1 MEAAAAA
8 AERWQMGPEA
18 RALVI
23 LTGVLLAFGLATVYS
38 ASAIV
43 EMQAGYGHAHLLVRQ
58 LIGMSFGII
67 LFAITAKIDAA
78 RWEKW
83 AWPIM
88 ILSMVLLLIVI
99 LPFTASI
106 APRIHGSRRYLFG
119 SSLQPSELAKL
130 AVVLWTSMLVVKK
143 GPALR
148 RLTKGLLPFL
158 VVIGTLD
165 LLVMLEPDLSTAMMF
180 TLLLGIILFAG
191 GVRIGHFVA
200 LGVLLIPLLYV
211 KIERLNYVLLRM
223 SAFFDPGAA
232 PPEVSYQLR
241 QSLIA
246 VGSGQIFGV
255 GFGRGRQQYGFL
267 PFGYDDFIAGHIGE
281 EWGFVGL
288 TLLVLA
294 FAFYAALGFRIARK
308 ARTPFLQ
315 LVAVGL
321 TVTMVLTAYLH
332 IGVATGLLPT
342 TGLTLPF
349 ISYGRSNLVLSLI
362 MTGILVNI
370 GSSRERVFRGTAAAD
385 PLSFL
390 ALPAPR

>member
-1 MEAAAAA
+1 MEVSANLID
-8 AERWQMGPEA
+8 RWHMCLEA
-18 RALVI
+18 RVLVM
-23 LTGVLLAFGLATVYS
+23 LTGILLAFGLATVYS

-43 EMQAGYGHAHLLVRQ
+43 EMQAGYGHAHLLIRQ
-58 LIGMSFGII
+58 VVGMAIGVT
-67 LFAITAKIDAA
+67 LFAIAAKMDAEV
-78 RWEKW
+78 WEKW

-88 ILSMVLLLIVI
+88 ILSIVLLVIVI
-99 LPFTASI
+99 LPFTAKI

-119 SSLQPSELAKL
+119 ASLQPSELAKL
-130 AVVLWTSMLVVKK
+130 AVIVWTSMLVIKK

-148 RLTKGLLPFL
+148 GLTKGLLPFL
-158 VVIGTLD
+158 VVIGALD
-165 LLVMLEPDLSTAMMF
+165 ILVMLEPDLSTAMMF
-180 TLLLGIILFAG
+180 TLMMGIILFAG

-200 LGVLLIPLLYV
+200 LGVMLIPLVYV
-211 KIERLNYVLLRM
+211 QIERLNYVLLRM

-232 PPEVSYQLR
+232 PLEVSYQLR

-281 EWGFVGL
+281 EWGFIGL

-294 FAFYAALGFRIARK
+294 FALYAVLGFRIARK

-349 ISYGRSNLVLSLI
+349 ISYGRSNLILSLL

-370 GSSRERVFRGTAAAD
+370 GSSREEVFGGAATD
-385 PLSFL
+385 PLAL
-390 ALPAPR
+390 RALPAR

>member
-1 MEAAAAA
+1 MEASANLIQ
-8 AERWQMGPEA
+8 RWHMGLEA
-18 RALVI
+18 RVLVI
-23 LTGVLLAFGLATVYS
+23 LTGILLSFGLATVYS

-58 LIGMSFGII
+58 LLGMAVGVA
-67 LFAITAKIDAA
+67 LFAVSAKLDAEM
-78 RWEKW
+78 WEKW
-83 AWPIM
+83 AWPTM
-88 ILSMVLLLIVI
+88 IISLLLLIIVI
-99 LPFTASI
+99 LPFTAGI
-106 APRIHGSRRYLFG
+106 APRVHGSRRYLFG

-130 AVVLWTSMLVVKK
+130 AVIVWTSMLVIKK
-143 GPALR
+143 GGSLR

-158 VVIGTLD
+158 LVIGALNI
-165 LLVMLEPDLSTAMMF
+165 LVMLEPDLSTAMMF
-180 TLLLGIILFAG
+180 TLVMGIILFAG

-200 LGVLLIPLLYV
+200 LGVMLIPLLYV

-232 PPEVSYQLR
+232 PLEVSYQLR

-281 EWGFVGL
+281 EWGFIGI

-294 FAFYAALGFRIARK
+294 FALYGALGFRIARK

-315 LVAVGL
+315 LVAMGV

-349 ISYGRSNLVLSLI
+349 ISYGRSNLVLSLV

-370 GSSRERVFRGTAAAD
+370 GSSRERVFVGAATD
-385 PLSFL
+385 PLAL
-390 ALPAPR
+390 RALPAR

>member
-1 MEAAAAA
+1 MEASANLIH
-8 AERWQMGPEA
+8 RWHMGLEA
-18 RALVI
+18 RVLVM
-23 LTGVLLAFGLATVYS
+23 LTAILLAFGLATVYS

-43 EMQAGYGHAHLLVRQ
+43 EMQAGYGHAHLLIRQ
-58 LIGMSFGII
+58 VVGMAIGLT
-67 LFAITAKIDAA
+67 LFAIAAKMDAEI
-78 RWEKW
+78 WEKW

-88 ILSMVLLLIVI
+88 ILSIVLLVIVI
-99 LPFTASI
+99 LPFTAGI
-106 APRIHGSRRYLFG
+106 APRVHGSRRYLLG
-119 SSLQPSELAKL
+119 ASLQPSELAKL
-130 AVVLWTSMLVVKK
+130 AVIVWTSMLVIKK

-148 RLTKGLLPFL
+148 GLTKGILPFL

-165 LLVMLEPDLSTAMMF
+165 ILVMLEPDLSTAMMF
-180 TLLLGIILFAG
+180 TLMMGIILFAG

-200 LGVLLIPLLYV
+200 LGVMLIPLLYV

-232 PPEVSYQLR
+232 PLEVSYQLR

-281 EWGFVGL
+281 EWGFIGL

-294 FAFYAALGFRIARK
+294 FALYAALGFRIARK

-349 ISYGRSNLVLSLI
+349 ISYGRSNLILSLL

-370 GSSRERVFRGTAAAD
+370 GSSREKVFGGAATD
-385 PLSFL
+385 PLAL
-390 ALPAPR
+390 RALPAR

>member
-1 MEAAAAA
+1 MEASVGVRD
-8 AERWQMGPEA
+8 RWTMGVEA
-18 RALVI
+18 RVLVI
-23 LTGVLLAFGLATVYS
+23 LTGVLLAFGVATVYS

-43 EMQAGYGHAHLLVRQ
+43 EMQAGQGHAYLLVRQ
-58 LIGMSFGII
+58 LTGMAIGAV
-67 LFAITAKIDAA
+67 LFAIAAKLDAEL
-78 RWEKW
+78 WERW
-83 AWPIM
+83 AWPLM
-88 ILSMVLLLIVI
+88 ALSLVLLVVVI
-99 LPFTASI
+99 LPFTAAI
-106 APRIHGSRRYLFG
+106 APRVHGSRRYLFG
-119 SSLQPSELAKL
+119 ASLQPSELAKL

-143 GPALR
+143 GPAMR
-148 RLTKGLLPFL
+148 GLTKGLLPFL
-158 VVIGTLD
+158 VVIGALD
-165 LLVMLEPDLSTAMMF
+165 ILVMLEPDLSTAMMF
-180 TLLLGIILFAG
+180 TLLMGIILFAG

-200 LGVLLIPLLYV
+200 LGVMLIPLLYV

-223 SAFFDPGAA
+223 TAFFDPGGA

-288 TLLVLA
+288 ALLVVA
-294 FAFYAALGFRIARK
+294 FAIYAAVGFRIARK

-321 TVTMVLTAYLH
+321 TVTTVVTAYLH

-349 ISYGRSNLVLSLI
+349 ISYGRSNLILSLL

-370 GSSRERVFRGTAAAD
+370 GSRRERVFGEAATD
-385 PLSFL
+385 PLAL
-390 ALPAPR
+390 RALPAR

>member
-1 MEAAAAA
+1 MEASANLIH
-8 AERWQMGPEA
+8 RWHMGLEA
-18 RALVI
+18 RVLVI
-23 LTGVLLAFGLATVYS
+23 LTGILLAFGLATVYS

-43 EMQAGYGHAHLLVRQ
+43 EMQAGYGHAHLLIRQ
-58 LIGMSFGII
+58 VLGMAIGVT
-67 LFAITAKIDAA
+67 LFAIAAKMDAEV
-78 RWEKW
+78 WEKW

-88 ILSMVLLLIVI
+88 ILSLVLLVIVI
-99 LPFTASI
+99 LPFTAKI

-119 SSLQPSELAKL
+119 GSLQPSELAKL
-130 AVVLWTSMLVVKK
+130 AVILWTSMLVIKK
-143 GPALR
+143 GAVLR
-148 RLTKGLLPFL
+148 RLTKGILPFL
-158 VVIGTLD
+158 VVIGALD
-165 LLVMLEPDLSTAMMF
+165 ILVMLEPDVSTAMMF
-180 TLLLGIILFAG
+180 TLMMGIILFAG

-200 LGVLLIPLLYV
+200 LGVMLIPLLYV
-211 KIERLNYVLLRM
+211 KVERLNYVLLRM
-223 SAFFDPGAA
+223 TAFFDPGAA
-232 PPEVSYQLR
+232 PLEVSYQLR

-255 GFGRGRQQYGFL
+255 GFGKGRQQYGFL

-288 TLLVLA
+288 ALLVLA
-294 FAFYAALGFRIARK
+294 FAVYAALGFRIARK

-349 ISYGRSNLVLSLI
+349 ISYGRSNLVLSLL

-370 GSSRERVFRGTAAAD
+370 GSSREKVFGGAATD
-385 PLSFL
+385 PLAL
-390 ALPAPR
+390 RALPAR

>member
-1 MEAAAAA
+1 M
-8 AERWQMGPEA
+8 
-18 RALVI
+18 LVI
-23 LTGVLLAFGLATVYS
+23 LTGILLAFGLATVYS

-43 EMQAGYGHAHLLVRQ
+43 EMQAGYGHAHLLFRQ
-58 LIGMSFGII
+58 LLGMALGAV
-67 LFAITAKIDAA
+67 LFAIAAKLDAEV
-78 RWEKW
+78 WERW
-83 AWPIM
+83 AWLVM
-88 ILSMVLLLIVI
+88 ILSLVLLVIVI
-99 LPFTASI
+99 LPFTATI

-119 SSLQPSELAKL
+119 ASLQPSELGKL

-143 GPALR
+143 GRAMR

-158 VVIGTLD
+158 LVIGTLD
-165 LLVMLEPDLSTAMMF
+165 ILVMLEPDLSTAMMF
-180 TLLLGIILFAG
+180 TLIMGIILFAG

-200 LGVLLIPLLYV
+200 LGVMLIPLLYV

-223 SAFFDPGAA
+223 SAFFDPGGA

-246 VGSGQIFGV
+246 VGSGQVFGV

-288 TLLVLA
+288 ALLVLA
-294 FAFYAALGFRIARK
+294 FALYAALGFRIARK

-315 LVAVGL
+315 LVAVGV
-321 TVTMVLTAYLH
+321 TVTTVLTAYLH

-349 ISYGRSNLVLSLI
+349 ISYGRSNLVLSLL

-370 GSSRERVFRGTAAAD
+370 GSSRERIFGEAATD
-385 PLSFL
+385 PLPL
-390 ALPAPR
+390 RALPAR

>member
-1 MEAAAAA
+1 
-8 AERWQMGPEA
+8 MGVEA
-18 RALVI
+18 RVLVI
-23 LTGVLLAFGLATVYS
+23 LTGVLLAFGVATVYS

-43 EMQAGYGHAHLLVRQ
+43 EMQAGQGHAYLLLRQ
-58 LIGMSFGII
+58 LTGMAVGAV
-67 LFAITAKIDAA
+67 LFAIAAKLDAEL
-78 RWEKW
+78 WEKW
-83 AWPIM
+83 AWPLM
-88 ILSMVLLLIVI
+88 ALSLVLLVVVI
-99 LPFTASI
+99 LPFTATI

-119 SSLQPSELAKL
+119 ASLQPSELAKL

-143 GPALR
+143 GPVMR

-158 VVIGTLD
+158 VVIGALD
-165 LLVMLEPDLSTAMMF
+165 ILVMLEPDLSTAMMF
-180 TLLLGIILFAG
+180 TLVMGIILFTG

-200 LGVLLIPLLYV
+200 LGVMLIPLLYV

-223 SAFFDPGAA
+223 TAFFDPGGA

-288 TLLVLA
+288 ALLVAA
-294 FAFYAALGFRIARK
+294 FALYAAVGFRIARK

-315 LVAVGL
+315 LVGVGL
-321 TVTMVLTAYLH
+321 TVTTVLTAYLH

-349 ISYGRSNLVLSLI
+349 ISYGRSNLVLSLL

-370 GSSRERVFRGTAAAD
+370 GSRRERVFGEAATD
-385 PLSFL
+385 PLAL
-390 ALPAPR
+390 RALPAR

>member
-1 MEAAAAA
+1 MEASVGVRD
-8 AERWQMGPEA
+8 RWTMGVEA
-18 RALVI
+18 RVLLI
-23 LTGVLLAFGLATVYS
+23 LTGVLLAFGVATVYS

-43 EMQAGYGHAHLLVRQ
+43 EMQAGQGHAYLLLRQ
-58 LIGMSFGII
+58 LTGMAIGAV
-67 LFAITAKIDAA
+67 LFAIAAKLDAEL
-78 RWEKW
+78 WERW
-83 AWPIM
+83 AWPLM
-88 ILSMVLLLIVI
+88 ALSLVLLVVVI
-99 LPFTASI
+99 LPFTAAI

-119 SSLQPSELAKL
+119 ASLQPSELAKL

-143 GPALR
+143 GPVMR

-165 LLVMLEPDLSTAMMF
+165 ILVMLEPDLSTAMMF
-180 TLLLGIILFAG
+180 TLLMGIILFAG

-200 LGVLLIPLLYV
+200 LGVMLIPLLYV

-232 PPEVSYQLR
+232 PLEVNYQLR

-267 PFGYDDFIAGHIGE
+267 PFGYDDFIAAHIGE

-288 TLLVLA
+288 ALLVAA
-294 FAFYAALGFRIARK
+294 FALYAAVGFRIARK
-308 ARTPFLQ
+308 ARSPFLQ

-349 ISYGRSNLVLSLI
+349 ISYGRSHLILSLV

-370 GSSRERVFRGTAAAD
+370 GSSRERVFGVAATD
-385 PLSFL
+385 PLAL
-390 ALPAPR
+390 RALPAR

>member
-1 MEAAAAA
+1 MEMSIGITH
-8 AERWQMGPEA
+8 RWNIGPEA
-18 RALVI
+18 RMLVI
-23 LTGVLLAFGLATVYS
+23 LTGILLAFGLATVYS

-43 EMQAGYGHAHLLVRQ
+43 EMQAGYGHAHLLFRQ
-58 LIGMSFGII
+58 LLGMAVGAV
-67 LFAITAKIDAA
+67 LFAIAAKLDAEV
-78 RWEKW
+78 WERW
-83 AWPIM
+83 AWLVM
-88 ILSMVLLLIVI
+88 ILSLVLLVIVI
-99 LPFTASI
+99 LPFTATI

-119 SSLQPSELAKL
+119 ASLQPSELGKL

-143 GPALR
+143 GRAMR

-158 VVIGTLD
+158 LVIGTLD
-165 LLVMLEPDLSTAMMF
+165 ILVMLEPDLSTAMMF
-180 TLLLGIILFAG
+180 TLIMGIILFAG

-200 LGVLLIPLLYV
+200 LGVMLIPLLYV

-223 SAFFDPGAA
+223 SAFFDPGGA

-246 VGSGQIFGV
+246 VGSGQVFGV

-288 TLLVLA
+288 ALLILA
-294 FAFYAALGFRIARK
+294 FALYAALGFRIARK

-315 LVAVGL
+315 LVAVGV
-321 TVTMVLTAYLH
+321 TVTTVLTAYLH

-349 ISYGRSNLVLSLI
+349 ISYGRSNLVLSLL

-370 GSSRERVFRGTAAAD
+370 GSSRERIFGEAATD
-385 PLSFL
+385 PLPL
-390 ALPAPR
+390 RALPAR

>member
-1 MEAAAAA
+1 
-8 AERWQMGPEA
+8 MGVEA
-18 RALVI
+18 RVLVI
-23 LTGVLLAFGLATVYS
+23 LTGVLLAFGVATVYS

-43 EMQAGYGHAHLLVRQ
+43 EMQAGQGHAYLLLRQ
-58 LIGMSFGII
+58 LTGMAVGAV
-67 LFAITAKIDAA
+67 LFAIAAKLDAEL
-78 RWEKW
+78 WERW
-83 AWPIM
+83 AWPLM
-88 ILSMVLLLIVI
+88 ALSLVLLVVVI
-99 LPFTASI
+99 LPFTATI

-119 SSLQPSELAKL
+119 ASLQPSELAKL

-143 GPALR
+143 GPVMR

-158 VVIGTLD
+158 VVIGALD
-165 LLVMLEPDLSTAMMF
+165 ILVMLEPDLSTAMMF
-180 TLLLGIILFAG
+180 TLVMGIILFTG

-200 LGVLLIPLLYV
+200 LGVMLIPLLYV

-223 SAFFDPGAA
+223 TAFFDPGGA

-288 TLLVLA
+288 ALLVVA
-294 FAFYAALGFRIARK
+294 FAVYAAVGFRIARK

-321 TVTMVLTAYLH
+321 TVTTVLTAYLH

-349 ISYGRSNLVLSLI
+349 ISYGRSNLVLSLL

-370 GSSRERVFRGTAAAD
+370 GSKRERVFGEAATD
-385 PLSFL
+385 PLAL
-390 ALPAPR
+390 RALPAR

>member
-1 MEAAAAA
+1 MEASANLIH
-8 AERWQMGPEA
+8 RWHMGLEA
-18 RALVI
+18 RVLVM
-23 LTGVLLAFGLATVYS
+23 LTGILLAFGLATVYS

-43 EMQAGYGHAHLLVRQ
+43 EMQAGYGHAHLLIRQ
-58 LIGMSFGII
+58 VVGMAIGLT
-67 LFAITAKIDAA
+67 LFAIAAKMDAEI
-78 RWEKW
+78 WEKW

-88 ILSMVLLLIVI
+88 ILSIVLLVIVI
-99 LPFTASI
+99 LPFTAGI
-106 APRIHGSRRYLFG
+106 APRVHGSRRYLFG

-130 AVVLWTSMLVVKK
+130 AVIVWTSMLVIKK

-148 RLTKGLLPFL
+148 RLTKGILPFL
-158 VVIGTLD
+158 VVIGALD
-165 LLVMLEPDLSTAMMF
+165 ILVMLEPDLSTAMMF
-180 TLLLGIILFAG
+180 TLMMGIILFAG

-200 LGVLLIPLLYV
+200 LGVMLIPLLYV

-232 PPEVSYQLR
+232 PLEVSYQLR

-281 EWGFVGL
+281 EWGFIGL

-294 FAFYAALGFRIARK
+294 FALYAALGFRIARK

-349 ISYGRSNLVLSLI
+349 ISYGRSNLILSLL

-370 GSSRERVFRGTAAAD
+370 GSSREKVFGGAATD
-385 PLSFL
+385 PLAL
-390 ALPAPR
+390 RALPAR

>member
-1 MEAAAAA
+1 MEASLGLRH
-8 AERWQMGPEA
+8 RWSMGVEA
-18 RALVI
+18 RVLVI
-23 LTGVLLAFGLATVYS
+23 LTAVLLAFGVATVYS

-43 EMQAGYGHAHLLVRQ
+43 EMQAGQGHAYLLLRQ
-58 LIGMSFGII
+58 LTGMAAGAV
-67 LFAITAKIDAA
+67 LFAIAAKLDAEL
-78 RWEKW
+78 WEKW
-83 AWPIM
+83 AWPLM
-88 ILSMVLLLIVI
+88 ALSILLLIVVI
-99 LPFTASI
+99 LPFTATI
-106 APRIHGSRRYLFG
+106 APRIHGSRRYVFG
-119 SSLQPSELAKL
+119 ASLQPSEFAKL

-143 GPALR
+143 GPAMR

-158 VVIGTLD
+158 VVIGALD
-165 LLVMLEPDLSTAMMF
+165 ILVMLEPDLSTAMMF
-180 TLLLGIILFAG
+180 TLLMGIILFTG

-200 LGVLLIPLLYV
+200 LGVMLIPLLYV

-223 SAFFDPGAA
+223 TAFFDPGAA

-288 TLLVLA
+288 ALLVIA
-294 FAFYAALGFRIARK
+294 FAIYAAVGFRIARK

-321 TVTMVLTAYLH
+321 TVTTVLTAYLH

-349 ISYGRSNLVLSLI
+349 ISYGRSNLVLSLL

-370 GSSRERVFRGTAAAD
+370 GSRRERVFGEAATD
-385 PLSFL
+385 PLAL
-390 ALPAPR
+390 RALPAR

>member
-1 MEAAAAA
+1 MEATANWVH
-8 AERWQMGPEA
+8 RWHMGFEA

-23 LTGVLLAFGLATVYS
+23 LTGILLAFGLATVYS

-43 EMQAGYGHAHLLVRQ
+43 EMQAGQGHAHLLIRQ
-58 LIGMSFGII
+58 VLGMAIGVT
-67 LFAITAKIDAA
+67 LFAVAAKMDAEV
-78 RWEKW
+78 WEKW

-88 ILSMVLLLIVI
+88 ILSLVLLVIVI
-99 LPFTASI
+99 LPFTAKI
-106 APRIHGSRRYLFG
+106 APRVHGSRRYLFG
-119 SSLQPSELAKL
+119 GSLQPSELAKL
-130 AVVLWTSMLVVKK
+130 AVIIWTSMLMIKK

-148 RLTKGLLPFL
+148 RLTKGILPFL

-165 LLVMLEPDLSTAMMF
+165 ILVMLEPDVSTAMMF
-180 TLLLGIILFAG
+180 TLVMGIILFAG

-200 LGVLLIPLLYV
+200 LGVMLIPLLYV
-211 KIERLNYVLLRM
+211 KVERLNYVLLRM
-223 SAFFDPGAA
+223 TAFFDPGAA
-232 PPEVSYQLR
+232 PLEVSYQLR

-255 GFGRGRQQYGFL
+255 GFGKGRQQYGFL

-281 EWGFVGL
+281 EWGFIGL
-288 TLLVLA
+288 ALLVLA
-294 FAFYAALGFRIARK
+294 FALYAALGFRIARK

-349 ISYGRSNLVLSLI
+349 ISYGRSNLVLSLV

-370 GSSRERVFRGTAAAD
+370 GSSREKVFGGAATD
-385 PLSFL
+385 PLAL
-390 ALPAPR
+390 RALPAR

>member
-1 MEAAAAA
+1 MEASADLIQ
-8 AERWQMGPEA
+8 RWHMGLEA
-18 RALVI
+18 RVLVI
-23 LTGVLLAFGLATVYS
+23 LTGILLSFGLATVYS

-58 LIGMSFGII
+58 LLGMAVGVA
-67 LFAITAKIDAA
+67 LFAVAAKVDAEM
-78 RWEKW
+78 WEKW
-83 AWPIM
+83 AWPTM
-88 ILSMVLLLIVI
+88 ILSLLLLVIVI
-99 LPFTASI
+99 LPFTAAI
-106 APRIHGSRRYLFG
+106 APRVHGSRRYLFG

-130 AVVLWTSMLVVKK
+130 AVIVWTSMLVIKK

-158 VVIGTLD
+158 LLIGALN

-180 TLLLGIILFAG
+180 TLVMGIILFAG

-200 LGVLLIPLLYV
+200 LSVMLIPLLYV

-232 PPEVSYQLR
+232 PLEVSYQLR

-281 EWGFVGL
+281 EWGFVGI

-294 FAFYAALGFRIARK
+294 FALYAALGFRIARK

-315 LVAVGL
+315 LVAVGV

-349 ISYGRSNLVLSLI
+349 ISYGRSNLVLSLV

-370 GSSRERVFRGTAAAD
+370 GSSRERVFGGAATD
-385 PLSFL
+385 PLAL
-390 ALPAPR
+390 RALPAR

>member
-1 MEAAAAA
+1 MEASANLVH
-8 AERWQMGPEA
+8 RWHMGLEA
-18 RALVI
+18 RVLVI
-23 LTGVLLAFGLATVYS
+23 LTGILLAFGLATVYS

-43 EMQAGYGHAHLLVRQ
+43 EMQAGYGHAHLLIRQ
-58 LIGMSFGII
+58 VLGMAIGVT
-67 LFAITAKIDAA
+67 LFAIAAKMDAEV
-78 RWEKW
+78 WKKW

-88 ILSMVLLLIVI
+88 ILSLVLLVIVI
-99 LPFTASI
+99 LPFTAKI
-106 APRIHGSRRYLFG
+106 APRVHGSRRYLFG
-119 SSLQPSELAKL
+119 GSVQPSELAKL
-130 AVVLWTSMLVVKK
+130 AVILWTSMLMIKK

-148 RLTKGLLPFL
+148 RLTKGILPFL
-158 VVIGTLD
+158 VVIGALD
-165 LLVMLEPDLSTAMMF
+165 ILVMLEPDVSTAMMF
-180 TLLLGIILFAG
+180 TLMMGIILFAG

-200 LGVLLIPLLYV
+200 LGVMLIPLLYV
-211 KIERLNYVLLRM
+211 KVERLNYVLLRM
-223 SAFFDPGAA
+223 TAFFDPGAA
-232 PPEVSYQLR
+232 PLEVSYQLR

-255 GFGRGRQQYGFL
+255 GFGKGRQQYGFL

-281 EWGFVGL
+281 EWGFIGL
-288 TLLVLA
+288 ALLVLA
-294 FAFYAALGFRIARK
+294 FALYAALGFRIARK

-349 ISYGRSNLVLSLI
+349 ISYGRSNLVLSLL

-370 GSSRERVFRGTAAAD
+370 GSSREKVFGRAATD
-385 PLSFL
+385 PLAL
-390 ALPAPR
+390 RALPAR

>member
-1 MEAAAAA
+1 MDATTDLTD
-8 AERWQMGPEA
+8 RWRMGVEA

-23 LTGVLLAFGLATVYS
+23 LTGVFLAFGLATVYS

-43 EMQAGYGHAHLLVRQ
+43 EMQAGYGHAYLLFRQ
-58 LIGMSFGII
+58 LIGMAIGIG
-67 LFAITAKIDAA
+67 LFAVAAKMDAEV
-78 RWEKW
+78 WEKM

-88 ILSMVLLLIVI
+88 ILSLVLLVVVI
-99 LPFTASI
+99 LPFTVGI
-106 APRIHGSRRYLFG
+106 APRIHGARRFLFG
-119 SSLQPSELAKL
+119 SSVQPSELGKL
-130 AVVLWTSMLVVKK
+130 AVIIWTSMLVVKK

-158 VVIGTLD
+158 VVIGAMD
-165 LLVMLEPDLSTAMMF
+165 ILVMLEPDLSAAMMF
-180 TLLLGIILFAG
+180 TLVMGIILFAG

-200 LGVLLIPLLYV
+200 LGVMLIPLVYV

-232 PPEVSYQLR
+232 PLEVSYQLR

-294 FAFYAALGFRIARK
+294 FAIYAALGFRIARK
-308 ARTPFLQ
+308 ARSPFLQ

-349 ISYGRSNLVLSLI
+349 ISYGRSNLILSLV
-362 MTGILVNI
+362 MTGILINI
-370 GSSRERVFRGTAAAD
+370 GSTREKVFGVAATD
-385 PLSFL
+385 PLAL
-390 ALPAPR
+390 RALPAR

>member
-1 MEAAAAA
+1 MDASTNLTY
-8 AERWQMGPEA
+8 RWRMGLEA

-23 LTGVLLAFGLATVYS
+23 LTGVFLAFGLATVYS

-58 LIGMSFGII
+58 LIGMAAGLV
-67 LFAITAKIDAA
+67 LFAIAAKMDADL
-78 RWEKW
+78 WEKL
-83 AWPIM
+83 AWPLM
-88 ILSMVLLLIVI
+88 IVSLLLLLVVI
-99 LPFTASI
+99 LPFTAGI
-106 APRIHGSRRYLFG
+106 APRIHGARRFLFG
-119 SSLQPSELAKL
+119 SSLQPSELGKL

-158 VVIGTLD
+158 VVIGAMD
-165 LLVMLEPDLSTAMMF
+165 ILVMLEPDLSTAMMF
-180 TLLLGIILFAG
+180 TLVMGIILFAG

-200 LGVLLIPLLYV
+200 LGVMLIPLVYV

-232 PPEVSYQLR
+232 PLEVSYQLR

-281 EWGFVGL
+281 EWGFVGMA
-288 TLLVLA
+288 LLVAA
-294 FAFYAALGFRIARK
+294 FAVYAALGFRIARK
-308 ARTPFLQ
+308 ARSPFLQ
-315 LVAVGL
+315 LVAVGV

-349 ISYGRSNLVLSLI
+349 ISYGRSNLVLSLV

-370 GSSRERVFRGTAAAD
+370 GSTREKVFGVAATD
-385 PLSFL
+385 PLAL
-390 ALPAPR
+390 RALPAR

>member
-1 MEAAAAA
+1 MEAAKVTH
-8 AERWQMGPEA
+8 RWNMGVEA

-23 LTGVLLAFGLATVYS
+23 LTAVLLAFGLATVYS

-58 LIGMSFGII
+58 LMGMAVGVV
-67 LFAITAKIDAA
+67 LFAIAAKLDAEV
-78 RWEKW
+78 WEKW
-83 AWPIM
+83 AWPVM
-88 ILSMVLLLIVI
+88 ILSMFLLIVVI
-99 LPFTASI
+99 LPFTSSI
-106 APRIHGSRRYLFG
+106 APRIHGSRRYVFG

-130 AVVLWTSMLVVKK
+130 AVIVWTSMLVIKK
-143 GPALR
+143 GPTLR

-165 LLVMLEPDLSTAMMF
+165 ILVMLEPDLSTAMMF
-180 TLLLGIILFAG
+180 TLVMGIILFAG

-200 LGVLLIPLLYV
+200 LGVMLIPLLYV

-232 PPEVSYQLR
+232 PLEVSYQLR

-281 EWGFVGL
+281 EWGFVGMV
-288 TLLVLA
+288 LLVLV
-294 FAFYAALGFRIARK
+294 FAVYAAIGFRIARK
-308 ARTPFLQ
+308 ARSPFLQ

-321 TVTMVLTAYLH
+321 TVTVVLTAYLH

-349 ISYGRSNLVLSLI
+349 ISYGRSNLVLTLV

-370 GSSRERVFRGTAAAD
+370 GSTRERVFGAAATD
-385 PLSFL
+385 PLVL
-390 ALPAPR
+390 RALPAR

>member
-1 MEAAAAA
+1 MEASANLIH
-8 AERWQMGPEA
+8 RWHMGLEA
-18 RALVI
+18 RILVM
-23 LTGVLLAFGLATVYS
+23 LTGILLAFGLATVYS

-43 EMQAGYGHAHLLVRQ
+43 EMQAGYGHAHLLIRQ
-58 LIGMSFGII
+58 VVGMAIGLT
-67 LFAITAKIDAA
+67 LFAIAAKLDAKV
-78 RWEKW
+78 WEKW
-83 AWPIM
+83 AWPVM
-88 ILSMVLLLIVI
+88 ILSLVLLVIVI
-99 LPFTASI
+99 LPFTAGI
-106 APRIHGSRRYLFG
+106 APRVHGSRRYLFG
-119 SSLQPSELAKL
+119 ASLQPSELAKL
-130 AVVLWTSMLVVKK
+130 AVIVWTSMLVIKK

-158 VVIGTLD
+158 VVIGALD
-165 LLVMLEPDLSTAMMF
+165 ILVMLEPDLSTAMMF
-180 TLLLGIILFAG
+180 TLLMGIILFAG

-200 LGVLLIPLLYV
+200 LGVMLIPLLYV
-211 KIERLNYVLLRM
+211 KIERLNYVLLWM
-223 SAFFDPGAA
+223 SSFFDPGAA
-232 PPEVSYQLR
+232 PLEVSYQLR

-294 FAFYAALGFRIARK
+294 FALYAALGFRIARK

-315 LVAVGL
+315 LIAVGL

-349 ISYGRSNLVLSLI
+349 ISYGRSDLILSLL

-370 GSSRERVFRGTAAAD
+370 GSSREKVFGGAATD
-385 PLSFL
+385 PLAL
-390 ALPAPR
+390 RALPA

>member
-1 MEAAAAA
+1 MEASANLTH
-8 AERWQMGPEA
+8 RWNMGLEA

-23 LTGVLLAFGLATVYS
+23 LTGVFLAFGLATVYS

-43 EMQAGYGHAHLLVRQ
+43 EMQAGYGHAHLLLRQ
-58 LIGMSFGII
+58 LIGM
-67 LFAITAKIDAA
+67 TAGVALLVIAAKMDAEL
-78 RWEKW
+78 WEKL

-88 ILSMVLLLIVI
+88 ILSLVLLLIVI
-99 LPFTASI
+99 LPFTAGI
-106 APRIHGSRRYLFG
+106 APRVHGARRFLFG
-119 SSLQPSELAKL
+119 SSLQPSELGKL
-130 AVVLWTSMLVVKK
+130 AVILWTSMLVVKK

-158 VVIGTLD
+158 VVVGTMD
-165 LLVMLEPDLSTAMMF
+165 VLVMLEPDLSAAMMF
-180 TLLLGIILFAG
+180 TLMMGIILFAG

-200 LGVLLIPLLYV
+200 LGVMLIPLLYV

-232 PPEVSYQLR
+232 PLEVSYQLR

-246 VGSGQIFGV
+246 VGSGEIFGV

-288 TLLVLA
+288 TLLILA
-294 FAFYAALGFRIARK
+294 FALYAALGFRIARK
-308 ARTPFLQ
+308 ARSPFLR

-349 ISYGRSNLVLSLI
+349 ISYGRSNLILSLV
-362 MTGILVNI
+362 MTGILINI
-370 GSSRERVFRGTAAAD
+370 GSTREKVLGVAATD
-385 PLSFL
+385 PLAL
-390 ALPAPR
+390 RALPAR

>member
-1 MEAAAAA
+1 MEATANLID
-8 AERWQMGPEA
+8 RWHMGLEA
-18 RALVI
+18 RILVM
-23 LTGVLLAFGLATVYS
+23 LTAVLLAFGLATVYS

-43 EMQAGYGHAHLLVRQ
+43 EMQAGYGHAHLLIRQ
-58 LIGMSFGII
+58 VVGMAIGLA
-67 LFAITAKIDAA
+67 LFAVAAKLDAEV
-78 RWEKW
+78 WEKW
-83 AWPIM
+83 AWPVM
-88 ILSMVLLLIVI
+88 ILSLVLLVIVI
-99 LPFTASI
+99 LPFTAGI
-106 APRIHGSRRYLFG
+106 APRVHGSRRYLFG
-119 SSLQPSELAKL
+119 ASMQPSELAKL
-130 AVVLWTSMLVVKK
+130 AVIVWTSMLVIKK

-158 VVIGTLD
+158 VVIGALD
-165 LLVMLEPDLSTAMMF
+165 ILVMLEPDLSTAMMF
-180 TLLLGIILFAG
+180 TLMMSIILFAG

-200 LGVLLIPLLYV
+200 LGAMLIPLLYV
-211 KIERLNYVLLRM
+211 QIERLNYVLLRM
-223 SAFFDPGAA
+223 SSFFDPGAA
-232 PPEVSYQLR
+232 PLEVNYQLR

-281 EWGFVGL
+281 EWGFIGL

-294 FAFYAALGFRIARK
+294 FALYAALGFRIARK

-349 ISYGRSNLVLSLI
+349 ISYGRSNLILSLL

-370 GSSRERVFRGTAAAD
+370 GSSREKVFGGAATD
-385 PLSFL
+385 PLAL
-390 ALPAPR
+390 RALPAR

>member
-1 MEAAAAA
+1 MEAYVSH
-8 AERWQMGPEA
+8 RWHMGAEA

-23 LTGVLLAFGLATVYS
+23 LTGVLLVFGLATVYS

-43 EMQAGYGHAHLLVRQ
+43 EMQAGLNHAHLLIRQ
-58 LIGMSFGII
+58 VVGMAVGAV
-67 LFAITAKIDAA
+67 LFAVAAKLDAE
-78 RWEKW
+78 RWENW

-88 ILSMVLLLIVI
+88 AVSLFLLMLVI
-99 LPFTASI
+99 LPFTESI
-106 APRIHGSRRYLFG
+106 APRVHGARRYLLG
-119 SSLQPSELAKL
+119 SSIQPSELGKL
-130 AVVLWTSMLVVKK
+130 AVILWTSMLVVKK

-148 RLTKGLLPFL
+148 RMTKGLLPFL
-158 VVIGTLD
+158 VVVGALD
-165 LLVMLEPDLSTAMMF
+165 VLVMLEPDLSTAMMF
-180 TLLLGIILFAG
+180 TLVMGIILFAG

-211 KIERLNYVLLRM
+211 KLERLNYVLLRM
-223 SAFFDPGAA
+223 TAFFDPGAA
-232 PPEVSYQLR
+232 PPEVSYQLK

-246 VGSGQIFGV
+246 VGSGQVFGV

-288 TLLVLA
+288 TLLVLG
-294 FAFYAALGFRIARK
+294 FAVYGALGFRIARK

-315 LVAVGL
+315 LVGVGI

-349 ISYGRSNLVLSLI
+349 ISYGRSNLILSLV

-370 GSSRERVFRGTAAAD
+370 GSTREKVFGAAASD
-385 PLSFL
+385 PLAL
-390 ALPAPR
+390 RALPAR

>member
-1 MEAAAAA
+1 MEAAANQTY
-8 AERWQMGPEA
+8 RWQMGIEA

-23 LTGVLLAFGLATVYS
+23 LTGILLAFGLATVYS

-43 EMQAGYGHAHLLVRQ
+43 EMQAGQGHAHLLIRQ
-58 LIGMSFGII
+58 VLGMAVGVA
-67 LFAITAKIDAA
+67 LFAVAAQMDAEV
-78 RWEKW
+78 WEGW
-83 AWPIM
+83 AWPVM
-88 ILSMVLLLIVI
+88 ILSIVLLVIVI
-99 LPFTASI
+99 LPFTAGI
-106 APRIHGSRRYLFG
+106 APRVHGSRRYLFG

-130 AVVLWTSMLVVKK
+130 AVIVWTSMLVIKK

-158 VVIGTLD
+158 VIIGALD
-165 LLVMLEPDLSTAMMF
+165 ILVMLEPDLSTAMMF
-180 TLLLGIILFAG
+180 TLVMGIILFAG

-200 LGVLLIPLLYV
+200 LSVMLIPLLYV

-232 PPEVSYQLR
+232 PLEVSYQLR

-288 TLLVLA
+288 GLLVLA
-294 FAFYAALGFRIARK
+294 FALYAALGFRIARR

-315 LVAVGL
+315 LVAVGI

-349 ISYGRSNLVLSLI
+349 ISYGRSNLVLSLV
-362 MTGILVNI
+362 MTGILINI
-370 GSSRERVFRGTAAAD
+370 GSSREKVFGGAATD
-385 PLSFL
+385 PLAL
-390 ALPAPR
+390 RALPAR

>member
-1 MEAAAAA
+1 MEASAGVRD
-8 AERWQMGPEA
+8 RWTMGVEA
-18 RALVI
+18 RVLVI
-23 LTGVLLAFGLATVYS
+23 LTGVLLAFGVATVYS

-43 EMQAGYGHAHLLVRQ
+43 EMQAGQGHAYLLLRQ
-58 LIGMSFGII
+58 LTGMAAGAV
-67 LFAITAKIDAA
+67 LFAIAAKLDAEL
-78 RWEKW
+78 WERW
-83 AWPIM
+83 AWPLM
-88 ILSMVLLLIVI
+88 ALSLVLLIVVI
-99 LPFTASI
+99 LPFTATI

-119 SSLQPSELAKL
+119 ASLQPSELAKL

-143 GPALR
+143 GRVMR

-158 VVIGTLD
+158 VVIGALD
-165 LLVMLEPDLSTAMMF
+165 ILVMLEPDLSTAMMF
-180 TLLLGIILFAG
+180 TLVMGIILFTG

-223 SAFFDPGAA
+223 TAFFDPGGA

-288 TLLVLA
+288 ALLVAA
-294 FAFYAALGFRIARK
+294 FALYAAVGFRIARK

-321 TVTMVLTAYLH
+321 TVTTVLTAYLH

-349 ISYGRSNLVLSLI
+349 ISYGRSNLILSLL

-370 GSSRERVFRGTAAAD
+370 GSRRERVFGEAATD
-385 PLSFL
+385 PVALH
-390 ALPAPR
+390 ALPAR

>member
-1 MEAAAAA
+1 MEASANLVH
-8 AERWQMGPEA
+8 RWHMGFEA

-23 LTGVLLAFGLATVYS
+23 LTGILLAFGLATVYS

-43 EMQAGYGHAHLLVRQ
+43 EMQAGYGHAHLLIRQ
-58 LIGMSFGII
+58 VLGMAIGVT
-67 LFAITAKIDAA
+67 LFAIAAKMDADV
-78 RWEKW
+78 WEKW

-88 ILSMVLLLIVI
+88 ILSLVLLVIVI
-99 LPFTASI
+99 LPFTATI
-106 APRIHGSRRYLFG
+106 APRVHGSRRYLFG
-119 SSLQPSELAKL
+119 GSLQPSELAKL
-130 AVVLWTSMLVVKK
+130 AVILWTSMLMIKK

-148 RLTKGLLPFL
+148 RLTKGILPFL

-165 LLVMLEPDLSTAMMF
+165 ILVMLEPDVSTAMMF

-200 LGVLLIPLLYV
+200 LGVMLIPLLYV

-223 SAFFDPGAA
+223 TAFFDPGAA
-232 PPEVSYQLR
+232 PLEVSYQLR

-255 GFGRGRQQYGFL
+255 GFGKGRQQYGFL

-288 TLLVLA
+288 ALLVLA
-294 FAFYAALGFRIARK
+294 FALYAALGFRIARK

-349 ISYGRSNLVLSLI
+349 ISYGRSNLVLSLL

-370 GSSRERVFRGTAAAD
+370 GSSREKVFGGAATD
-385 PLSFL
+385 PLAL
-390 ALPAPR
+390 RALPAR

>member
-1 MEAAAAA
+1 MEASIGITH
-8 AERWQMGPEA
+8 RWNMGLEA
-18 RALVI
+18 RMLVI

-43 EMQAGYGHAHLLVRQ
+43 EMQAGYGHAHLLLRQ
-58 LIGMSFGII
+58 LTGMAVGAA
-67 LFAITAKIDAA
+67 LFAVATKLDAEV
-78 RWEKW
+78 WEKW
-83 AWPIM
+83 AWPV
-88 ILSMVLLLIVI
+88 MVLSLVLLIIVI
-99 LPFTASI
+99 LPFTAKI

-119 SSLQPSELAKL
+119 ASLQPSELAKL

-143 GPALR
+143 GRVMR

-158 VVIGTLD
+158 VVIGALD
-165 LLVMLEPDLSTAMMF
+165 ILVMLEPDLSTAMMF
-180 TLLLGIILFAG
+180 TLVMGIILFAG

-200 LGVLLIPLLYV
+200 LGVMLIPLLYV

-288 TLLVLA
+288 ALLILA
-294 FAFYAALGFRIARK
+294 FALYAVLGFRIARQ

-315 LVAVGL
+315 LVAVGV
-321 TVTMVLTAYLH
+321 TVTMALTAYLH

-349 ISYGRSNLVLSLI
+349 ISYGRSNLVLSLL

-370 GSSRERVFRGTAAAD
+370 GSSRERVLGDAATN
-385 PLSFL
+385 PLAL
-390 ALPAPR
+390 RALPAR

>member
-1 MEAAAAA
+1 MDATTELTH
-8 AERWQMGPEA
+8 RWRMGIEA

-23 LTGVLLAFGLATVYS
+23 LTGVFLAFGLATVYS

-58 LIGMSFGII
+58 LLGMAVGIG
-67 LFAITAKIDAA
+67 LFAIAAKMDAQL
-78 RWEKW
+78 WEKL

-88 ILSMVLLLIVI
+88 ILALLLLLIVI
-99 LPFTASI
+99 LPFTIGI
-106 APRIHGSRRYLFG
+106 APRIHGARRFLFG
-119 SSLQPSELAKL
+119 SSVQPSELAKL
-130 AVVLWTSMLVVKK
+130 AVILWTSMLVVKK

-158 VVIGTLD
+158 VVIGTMD
-165 LLVMLEPDLSTAMMF
+165 ILVMLEPDLSAAMMF
-180 TLLLGIILFAG
+180 TLVMGIILFAG

-200 LGVLLIPLLYV
+200 LGVMLIPLVYV

-232 PPEVSYQLR
+232 PLEVSYQLR

-255 GFGRGRQQYGFL
+255 GFGSGRQQYGFL

-288 TLLVLA
+288 ALLILA
-294 FAFYAALGFRIARK
+294 YAVYAALGFRIARN
-308 ARTPFLQ
+308 ARSPFLQ

-349 ISYGRSNLVLSLI
+349 ISYGRSNLILSLV
-362 MTGILVNI
+362 MTGILINI
-370 GSSRERVFRGTAAAD
+370 GSSRERVFGVAATD
-385 PLSFL
+385 PLAL
-390 ALPAPR
+390 RALPAR

>member
-1 MEAAAAA
+1 
-8 AERWQMGPEA
+8 MGLEA
-18 RALVI
+18 RVLVM
-23 LTGVLLAFGLATVYS
+23 LTAVLLAFGLATVYS

-58 LIGMSFGII
+58 LLGMAVGAV
-67 LFAITAKIDAA
+67 LFVVAAKIDAA

-83 AWPIM
+83 AWPVM
-88 ILSMVLLLIVI
+88 ILSLVLLLIVI

-106 APRIHGSRRYLFG
+106 APRVHGSRRYLFG
-119 SSLQPSELAKL
+119 ASLQPSELAKL
-130 AVVLWTSMLVVKK
+130 AVIVWSSMLLVKK
-143 GPALR
+143 GDVMR

-158 VVIGTLD
+158 VVIGLLD
-165 LLVMLEPDLSTAMMF
+165 ILVMLEPDLSTAMMF
-180 TLLLGIILFAG
+180 TLVMGIILFAG

-200 LGVLLIPLLYV
+200 LSVLLIPLLYV

-223 SAFFDPGAA
+223 SAFFDPGGA
-232 PPEVSYQLR
+232 PPEVSYQLK

-288 TLLVLA
+288 ALVILA
-294 FAFYAALGFRIARK
+294 FALYGALGFRIARK

-315 LVAVGL
+315 LVAIGI

-349 ISYGRSNLVLSLI
+349 ISYGRSNLILSLP

-370 GSSRERVFRGTAAAD
+370 GSSRERVFAEAATD
-385 PLSFL
+385 PLAL
-390 ALPAPR
+390 RALPAR